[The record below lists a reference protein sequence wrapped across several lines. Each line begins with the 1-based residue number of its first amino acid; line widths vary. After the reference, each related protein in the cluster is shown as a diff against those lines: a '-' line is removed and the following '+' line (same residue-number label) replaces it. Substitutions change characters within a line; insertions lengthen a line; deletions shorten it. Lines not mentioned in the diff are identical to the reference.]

1 MSIGVALP
9 TAPAQS
15 RRLVRRALTVAG
27 VAAGAWLAFSLAGTA
42 NAQTPTDD
50 IPSALQGVSES
61 VGHTLGDTVDAAQPV
76 TQAAV
81 QIIDPVVVAVVP
93 VVEQAA
99 ESVAPV
105 AQAAGPVVEQAVDVA
120 APIAPSATEAAAP
133 VLEEV
138 AVISAPILDSV
149 APVVEE
155 VAAPIA
161 EGVAPIVDAAMPVVA
176 ITAPVVDAVTP
187 VAEATAPAV
196 APIIGVGAPVV
207 EAAASLAPV
216 AASPIAVP
224 APSSVIVQDV
234 PLPAIDVAAIADFT
248 VGSPT
253 AGSTGAGHALLSNV
267 FTSGASPRT
276 ERDSASGTTP
286 GSAPLLAP
294 GAPIGGLPEPW
305 APPAPGAPGPAGAPG
320 CPGQSG
326 SGSGGSGSLHVAAT
340 TPFGPQRVQTFAQ
353 PADGDHAAALLTRC
367 DEPGSSPD

>member
-1 MSIGVALP
+1 MIDGVDLP
-9 TAPAQS
+9 TAPTQP
-15 RRLVRRALTVAG
+15 RRFVRRALTVAG
-27 VAAGAWLAFSLAGTA
+27 VAAGAWLAVSLAATA

-61 VGHTLGDTVDAAQPV
+61 VGQTLGDTVDAAQPA

-81 QIIDPVVVAVVP
+81 RIVDPVVAVAAP

-120 APIAPSATEAAAP
+120 APIVDSVTDAAAP
-133 VLEEV
+133 VLDEV
-138 AVISAPILDSV
+138 TVISAPILDSG
-149 APVVEE
+149 APIVEE
-155 VAAPIA
+155 VAVPIV
-161 EGVAPIVDAAMPVVA
+161 EGVAPIVDAAMPVLVV
-176 ITAPVVDAVTP
+176 TAPVVDAVTSVAETTAAVAAP
-187 VAEATAPAV
+187 IAGAVAEAVASQAPAD
-196 APIIGVGAPVV
+196 GSLVG
-207 EAAASLAPV
+207 
-216 AASPIAVP
+216 VP
-224 APSSVIVQDV
+224 APSSMIVQDLLQSAV
-234 PLPAIDVAAIADFT
+234 DVAVITDFT

-253 AGSTGAGHALLSNV
+253 SESVGAGNALLANV
-267 FTSGASPRT
+267 FTSGTTPRT
-276 ERDSASGTTP
+276 ERDSAPGATP
-286 GSAPLLAP
+286 GSASLLAT

-340 TPFGPQRVQTFAQ
+340 TPFGPQRGQTSAQ
-353 PADGDHAAALLTRC
+353 SADGDHAAALLTRC